1 MHAICKN
8 LAVVPKHRYK
18 LYVTYCALSA
28 GMEAQMVD
36 LLAPGAPTVSL
47 KDSSASSALA
57 RLLHYQVESHEDIY
71 EVLRQGRMTR
81 AGAFTGTGGSGPTS
95 SGGASAGGSSAPRS
109 PRPIPSAAHMMLNI
123 QLTGFAASGEQLATN
138 LTFVELAA
146 PEAKDL
152 MGYPTAAD
160 SGLTR
165 SLSLAYA
172 SLTAVITALRAPG
185 GGGPGS
191 RRGTSDSPS
200 RGHTHVP
207 WRDSP
212 LTRWLKGCLDAAGS
226 ILVIATVAPGSEAAA
241 DTLATLSYVNRLRS
255 GPKSDG
261 LIVTATWDTNDG
273 GAPGLEAAVT
283 QMELQHSLQRAAM
296 AQRERQE
303 RERELQERQRERE
316 SQDRQR
322 ERERFGS
329 PIPVRPS
336 PGGAAAA
343 AAGAAGA
350 RSQSTSRGGAHP
362 GSPRRQEP
370 EPHLQ
375 LPAVQFVRMTETS
388 GGGRAGTPQTPNAS
402 QQAPQ
407 QPYPPQRQQAQQP
420 QPPSSQGRDGP
431 LAELLASLQLG
442 TNTSPMP
449 APRSSE
455 GTMQPPPYMG
465 VADAA
470 SRAASGAGAGGL
482 AGGGGGGGQGGRAGN
497 VGPGERAPSNA
508 GRAGTGGGM
517 GAGGREA
524 EERAASSA
532 ALEALGRQVEQLRAE
547 LGSERR
553 ESQRLKAEISNLEA
567 ASRAA
572 SDLAEASTAA
582 ALGELR
588 GQVELLRKQLESS
601 EGAKQVLMVRV
612 QQLQEQQGSVLDL
625 QAESSML
632 EARVRA
638 LQDSLGAARNGQ
650 SSLAAQLADA
660 KAAADT
666 LRQDRDR
673 LQRQNHELSDKLQA
687 QVRSLSEET
696 SRLRSQALDAAAQA
710 EAEQVARRAAESALA
725 QLRLQV
731 EGSRGSEASA
741 LQQAATLAG
750 QVKELSAALEAVRG
764 ERNKLQGKWRAEERS
779 EQLSVDLEG
788 AMTQTAK
795 VEMEARAAATKAES
809 DLRSA
814 ISAAEGLKAELS
826 ATRAQADGLKQELRT
841 AQLAAED
848 AARRESTAHTD
859 VQELESMLRE
869 LDRDLEVQVNAVWR
883 QLRAERADSLFGV
896 PEGGAV
902 APARRWRPVLQ
913 ALVNILKRNANE
925 AERQSQALDQ
935 SRERMVAMEAQVA
948 RANELASSLAAH
960 QQLKAAHMTELEES
974 HRSIALMDQALEEAN
989 RECQRLHR
997 QLEET
1002 SAAHKALMV
1011 ESSAREARLQAQAAE
1026 REAALQAQLA
1036 DKEEKLRAAM
1046 TEHERRLQ
1054 SLASEWE
1061 ARLHLQVAE
1070 RDARLHSTVIDAEA
1084 KLQATVSE
1092 REARLVAAVADGEA
1106 RLHKAVL
1113 DADAR
1118 FHEAITEREARLA
1131 ALAAERDAL
1140 QRQLS
1145 SVSQLQV
1152 EDKQERDVLRLRAHR
1167 RDHLLNIAWA
1177 EVRAIQSACLSG
1189 SSPPRGPQLL
1199 TSSPPRHS
1207 TGTPFSTAA
1216 STAAAAVGPDSEGG
1230 HMDWEDPHCQERL
1243 IKGLTT
1249 VRVQV
1254 GKLQAELGG
1263 LRSSIGL
1270 TEELTGQLAAAKARL
1285 AEAQRSGEELTSRGV
1300 SLELELRDE
1309 QQARSSLQQQLANN
1323 ETTLTSMQ
1331 SSLLDARQTIH
1342 SLQEEV
1348 AVVAKSRDTWKD
1360 TAAQQEAQLRELFA
1374 EGEARAAELSRL
1386 RTEAH
1391 SANTEAGGASA
1402 RMRLLESQL
1411 QDAKGQL
1418 ETLTAR
1424 LAATDKAL
1432 SDANTRAASLNGQL
1446 VLSES
1451 ETRLKTQELL
1461 ARVQAAEDGE
1471 RLAKANAKEAMERLE
1486 ARLRE
1491 ASEQGAKLVADLDS
1505 LRAERTEAQLRADD
1519 MQRHLAEARARLA
1532 DLEHTAKQVHKL
1544 MNERDALQEQIN
1556 TLRNTNM
1563 QVTDEARTLR
1573 RTLDSTQ
1580 EQLQRASED
1589 KMRLAAQ
1596 VEGQRLEAI
1605 MNNMAPRTS
1614 GRIVGALTRPGPV
1627 GAGGPA
1633 ADLGSTGTVEGRA
1646 GPAVFARAYTGLSY
1660 TGVGS
1665 YAPSSMGASPS
1676 LPSVTRPTF
1685 GATGVAT
1692 PYTPTTT
1699 HTTTPITNSGPV
1711 YEATIKTHQ
1720 TAAIGSY
1727 GGAAGSYGG
1736 ATGDDPLTVR
1746 VHVRTSPTHLHSS
1759 R

>member
-1 MHAICKN
+1 
-8 LAVVPKHRYK
+8 
-18 LYVTYCALSA
+18 
-28 GMEAQMVD
+28 MEAQMVD

-109 PRPIPSAAHMMLNI
+109 PRPMPSAAHMMLNI

-261 LIVTATWDTNDG
+261 LIVTATWDTSDG

-316 SQDRQR
+316 LQERQR

-343 AAGAAGA
+343 AAGA

-407 QPYPPQRQQAQQP
+407 QPYPPHRQQAQQP

-482 AGGGGGGGQGGRAGN
+482 TGGGGGGGQGGRAGN
-497 VGPGERAPSNA
+497 AGPGERAPSNA

-588 GQVELLRKQLESS
+588 GQVELLRKQLETS

-632 EARVRA
+632 EAQVRA
-638 LQDSLGAARNGQ
+638 LQDSLGAARSGQ

-741 LQQAATLAG
+741 LQHSATLAG

-764 ERNKLQGKWRAEERS
+764 ERNKLQEGKWRAEERS

-1046 TEHERRLQ
+1046 SEHERRLQ

-1145 SVSQLQV
+1145 SMSQLQV

-1199 TSSPPRHS
+1199 TSSPPRNS
-1207 TGTPFSTAA
+1207 TGTPFSTAS

-1263 LRSSIGL
+1263 LRSGIGL

-1323 ETTLTSMQ
+1323 ETTLTSLQ

-1348 AVVAKSRDTWKD
+1348 AVVAKSRDTWKG

-1411 QDAKGQL
+1411 QDAQSQL

-1646 GPAVFARAYTGLSY
+1646 APAVFARAYTGLSY

-1699 HTTTPITNSGPV
+1699 THTTTPINNSGPV

-1746 VHVRTSPTHLHSS
+1746 VHVRTSPTHMHSS